1 MGDEYYRFSTVTGK
15 KYNVFDSV
23 KLLNLNQCIF
33 YMENNVFPDDI
44 KISINDKGNKCLVF
58 YFNKDATKEIYKRWQ
73 EQRK

>member
-44 KISINDKGNKCLVF
+44 KISINEPKL
-58 YFNKDATKEIYKRWQ
+58 TL
-73 EQRK
+73 